1 MEVHH
6 PHHPTHKKKW
16 SEYLLEF
23 FMLFVAV
30 TLGFFAENIR
40 EHIAEGNKKR
50 ELLGS
55 VSNGFKKD
63 LETIKT
69 HINFNDY
76 RRGLCD
82 SLDALVQLPNDKI
95 EQQLYYHLMTDVL
108 HMWKYTSDN
117 KSRIEAESKGYF
129 SGANEE
135 ELANTI
141 HKYDYFNGE
150 LDAFFQT
157 EMNSLSSFIDNR
169 YYKYVDPNILKLG
182 RGLDRKGYPHKMGI
196 EKLSSQD
203 LKELR
208 IQLAVKTEVIDYE
221 KQLYDSLAFYANK
234 SVKLIEEKR

>member
-16 SEYLLEF
+16 FEYILEF

-40 EHIAEGNKKR
+40 EHIAEENKKI
-50 ELLGS
+50 ELLES

-69 HINFNDY
+69 HINFNEY
-76 RRGLCD
+76 RRALCD
-82 SLDALVQLPNDKI
+82 SLDSLVQLPNDKI
-95 EQQLYYHLMTDVL
+95 EQQLYYHLMTDVH
-108 HMWKYTSDN
+108 HMWRYTSDN

-129 SGANEE
+129 TGSNEE
-135 ELANTI
+135 ALANTI

-157 EMNSLSSFIDNR
+157 EMNSLSSYIDNR
-169 YYKYVDPNILKLG
+169 YYKYVDPNILKMG
-182 RGLDRKGYPHKMGI
+182 RGLNRKGYPYKIGI

-208 IQLAVKTEVIDYE
+208 IQLAIKMEVIDYE
-221 KQLYDSLAFYANK
+221 KQLYDSLALYANK
-234 SVKLIEEKR
+234 SIKLIEGKK